1 MTSAKQALPARRSG
15 TTEAFTLAL
24 NMANR
29 QVPLRAQ
36 SRPSTRKMTQDG
48 GLVRSFVRRHAS
60 QREAKMPSLI
70 EKAIRKTITTG
81 VMKLADFNRDRMA

>member
-1 MTSAKQALPARRSG
+1 
-15 TTEAFTLAL
+15 
-24 NMANR
+24 
-29 QVPLRAQ
+29 
-36 SRPSTRKMTQDG
+36 MTQDG